1 MKRMETVVF
10 TNMCMVYDDAGTVL
24 VQDPGPP
31 LCPRGTAG
39 RRLGARGAQPLLWE
53 LTPPSSPSS
62 VLGVCQ
68 QLPTQGGLV
77 AF

>member
-1 MKRMETVVF
+1 MFPLLWQELCWCSTL
-10 TNMCMVYDDAGTVL
+10 VL
-24 VQDPGPP
+24 FSVHVE
-31 LCPRGTAG
+31 L
-39 RRLGARGAQPLLWE
+39 LGARRAQPLLWE

-62 VLGVCQ
+62 VLSVCQ